1 MSIFYSIVEPP
12 PLLPGLWRNSNF
24 FPLTATEQS
33 VHQCRKFD
41 LLPDA
46 LGSINRPQS
55 SLKGEFVMSRKKRLA
70 NLCFFLWKTL
80 AGNTTIFFLMMST
93 RDKTEEKT
101 ILSLLLTHFLRV
113 YGNACCEK
121 IEPQVQK
128 QDPFKTTEWLSDLT
142 DLSPISARSY
152 LIFMCL
158 GLLAFWGGILIDKI
172 GDPKEDK
179 CHHFSKKLEAGQLKM
194 NCVSSP

>member
-1 MSIFYSIVEPP
+1 
-12 PLLPGLWRNSNF
+12 
-24 FPLTATEQS
+24 
-33 VHQCRKFD
+33 
-41 LLPDA
+41 
-46 LGSINRPQS
+46 
-55 SLKGEFVMSRKKRLA
+55 MSRKKRLA

-128 QDPFKTTEWLSDLT
+128 QDPFKTTE
-142 DLSPISARSY
+142 
-152 LIFMCL
+152 
-158 GLLAFWGGILIDKI
+158 
-172 GDPKEDK
+172 
-179 CHHFSKKLEAGQLKM
+179 
-194 NCVSSP
+194 